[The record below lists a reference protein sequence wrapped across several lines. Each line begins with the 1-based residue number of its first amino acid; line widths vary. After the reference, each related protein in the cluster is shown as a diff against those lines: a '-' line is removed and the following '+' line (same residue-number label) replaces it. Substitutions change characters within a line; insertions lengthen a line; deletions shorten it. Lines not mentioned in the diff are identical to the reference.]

1 MILPRFLCLLLY
13 YFFANFLYPLE
24 RFVLVR
30 FIYNLSS
37 ESSWPLLI
45 FDFTKFVLMLWLCV
59 ATGSLCLRHQILN
72 LKWSSTLLT
81 SYIFNLL
88 QILPTCKSLPS
99 QFCKLPSLFSVF
111 KIQVAFNLY
120 WLSAS
125 VFHHYYE
132 CTFLNIGFFLIVF
145 YYMQG
150 WTATTRHGVTRKR
163 SIKRS
168 KHTVNL
174 FTKNL
179 QLIVVF

>member
-1 MILPRFLCLLLY
+1 MISLSLFLCFDCVLRLQVFTSVIRSWIWSEVQLCLLHTSLVCFK
-13 YFFANFLYPLE
+13 YFPHVNLCPPNSVNFLLCS
-24 RFVLVR
+24 
-30 FIYNLSS
+30 LSS
-37 ESSWPLLI
+37 KYKLLLI
-45 FDFTKFVLMLWLCV
+45 
-59 ATGSLCLRHQILN
+59 
-72 LKWSSTLLT
+72 
-81 SYIFNLL
+81 
-88 QILPTCKSLPS
+88 
-99 QFCKLPSLFSVF
+99 
-111 KIQVAFNLY
+111 NLY

-132 CTFLNIGFFLIVF
+132 CTFLNIGFFLIVI